1 LSGPTRTSCLP
12 KLAPFQQA
20 HEGRRRAVEPFG
32 AEFLNSRTGQ
42 IDVDLDKLFGK

>member
-1 LSGPTRTSCLP
+1 LLVEIDA
-12 KLAPFQQA
+12 LQQA